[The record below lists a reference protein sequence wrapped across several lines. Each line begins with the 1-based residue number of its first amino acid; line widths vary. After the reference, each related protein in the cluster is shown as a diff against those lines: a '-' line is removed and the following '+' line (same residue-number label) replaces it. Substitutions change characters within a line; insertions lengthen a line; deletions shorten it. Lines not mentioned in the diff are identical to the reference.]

1 MSVRSRDKK
10 GAIFIDTGGGHKKII
25 GYRATCNGIP
35 GIAYVKEEKIMG
47 FKSIAEVIRDI
58 STGYCLNIT
67 TEMLGQSGRS
77 GDTFEK

>member
-1 MSVRSRDKK
+1 MSVISKDKK
-10 GAIFIDTGGGHKKII
+10 GAIYIDTGGGRRKII

-35 GIAYVKEEKIMG
+35 GIAYVKDEKVMG

-67 TEMLGQSGRS
+67 NEMLGQSEIRA
-77 GDTFEK
+77 DQK

>member
-1 MSVRSRDKK
+1 MSVISKDKK

-35 GIAYVKEEKIMG
+35 GIAYVKEDKVMG

-58 STGYCLNIT
+58 STGFCLNIT
-67 TEMLGQSGRS
+67 TETLDQSRKS
-77 GDTFEK
+77 GDSKEK

>member
-1 MSVRSRDKK
+1 MSVISKAKD
-10 GAIFIDTGGGHKKII
+10 GAIYIDTGGGHKKII

-35 GIAYVKEEKIMG
+35 GIAYVKDEKVMG

-67 TEMLGQSGRS
+67 NEMLGQSGRS